1 MTQPLNYIIFN
12 TDMGWVGILSS
23 SAGLRRVILPHS
35 STREIRQRL
44 GDSIDQVNQAPHLF
58 QDLMKRFILYYSGHK
73 VNFPDKLDLSGG
85 TEFRRRVW
93 EAARLIPYGETRS
106 YGWIAEKIKQPE
118 AARAVGQALGR
129 NPLPIIVPCHR
140 VLASGGGLGGFT
152 GGLEM
157 KKRLLRLEGVTVIR

>member
-12 TDMGWVGILSS
+12 TAMGWVGILGSA
-23 SAGLRRVILPHS
+23 AGLRRIILPRPS
-35 STREIRQRL
+35 AREIRQQL
-44 GDSIDQVNQAPHLF
+44 GDSIGQADRSPHLF
-58 QDLMKRFILYYSGHK
+58 QDLMKRFILYYCGHK
-73 VNFPDKLDLSGG
+73 VNFPDKLDFSGA

-93 EAARLIPYGETRS
+93 EAARLISYGETRS
-106 YGWIAEKIKQPE
+106 YGWIAGQIKQPE

-152 GGLEM
+152 SGLEM
-157 KKRLLRLEGVTVIR
+157 KKRLLRREGITVTP

>member
-93 EAARLIPYGETRS
+93 EAARLILYGETRS